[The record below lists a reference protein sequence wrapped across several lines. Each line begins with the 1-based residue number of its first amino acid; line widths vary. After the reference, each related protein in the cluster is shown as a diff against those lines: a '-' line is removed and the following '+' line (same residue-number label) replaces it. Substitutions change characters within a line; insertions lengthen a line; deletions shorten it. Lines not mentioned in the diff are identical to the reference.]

1 MMDSGIVLGMS
12 APRAI
17 GVLPVMSI
25 VLTGL
30 ASAAIIVAMPGLLAG
45 MSSNIG
51 LTDSEI
57 ALITSSEMG
66 GTTVTTLFVAAWLS
80 RLDRR
85 KAALVG
91 LVLII
96 LANLLS
102 AYATTFL
109 TLIVARFIAG
119 LAAGALQG
127 ILSASIAVTPIPDR
141 IFAIY
146 LTANLTATTVMLALL
161 SRLSA
166 IGHPQWLFMSVVT
179 LATLAILLLRWLPT
193 GVAALQ
199 PKAEKITKPGHGYG
213 LSALLGTFILLVGVG
228 LTWPLVG
235 VLGLDRDMSGEA
247 VANALSLATI
257 GGIAASLLVSA
268 VGDRAGR
275 RLPISAGAAGL
286 SIAVLIFVF
295 DSGRT
300 SFAAA
305 AFVFMFCWVLILPY
319 CAGLVATIDPSGRL
333 SVLWVT
339 MQFAGLATGPIIAA
353 GLLPSS
359 ADLPFYGSFMCF
371 GIAAALTLYAERGSR
386 SAPEILENPVS

>member
-1 MMDSGIVLGMS
+1 MNGDAALPTS

-45 MSSNIG
+45 MSTTIG
-51 LTDSEI
+51 LTDSQI
-57 ALITSSEMG
+57 ALITSSEMV
-66 GTTVTTLFVAAWLS
+66 GTTATTLFVAAWLS
-80 RLDRR
+80 RIDRR

-91 LVLII
+91 LVLI
-96 LANLLS
+96 LSVNLLS
-102 AYATTFL
+102 AYATAFT

-127 ILSASIAVTPIPDR
+127 ILSASIAATPIPDR

-161 SRLSA
+161 SQLNA

-179 LATLAILLLRWLPT
+179 LATLAILLLRWLPA
-193 GVAALQ
+193 GVAAHR
-199 PKAEKITKPGHGYG
+199 PTDAKGAKPARGYG
-213 LSALLGTFILLVGVG
+213 LSALLGTFILLIGVG

-235 VLGLDRDMSGEA
+235 VLGLDRAMSGEA
-247 VANALSLATI
+247 VARALSFATV
-257 GGIAASLLVSA
+257 GGIAASVLVSA
-268 VGDRAGR
+268 MGDRAGR

-286 SIAVLIFVF
+286 CIAVLIFML
-295 DSGRT
+295 DGGRA
-300 SFAAA
+300 SFTAA
-305 AFVFMFCWVLILPY
+305 AFVYMFCWILILPY
-319 CAGLVATIDPSGRL
+319 CAGLVATLDPSGRL

-339 MQFAGLATGPIIAA
+339 MQFAGLAIGPIIAA
-353 GLLPSS
+353 GLLLSS
-359 ADLPFYGSFMCF
+359 ADLPFYGSLICF

-386 SAPEILENPVS
+386 SAPAILENGSS